1 MQEVFMCKFNS
12 FAGFY
17 NLLFPVPIPMIFWT
31 IHLAR
36 KIIFFYF
43 ELGPKLSYL
52 VQTYK
57 KIFSDFLGAPQTFL
71 PDYKEALVLTP
82 SAAFFY
88 ISWKKKGGS

>member
-1 MQEVFMCKFNS
+1 
-12 FAGFY
+12 
-17 NLLFPVPIPMIFWT
+17 MIFWT

-36 KIIFFYF
+36 KIIFVYS

-88 ISWKKKGGS
+88 ISWKKKEDLNIIQKFTIYLTGQMT